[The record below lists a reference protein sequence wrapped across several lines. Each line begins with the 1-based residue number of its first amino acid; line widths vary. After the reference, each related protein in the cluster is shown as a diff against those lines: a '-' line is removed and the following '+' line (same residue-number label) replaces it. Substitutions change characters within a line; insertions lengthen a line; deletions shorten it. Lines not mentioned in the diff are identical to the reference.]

1 MRKSFNA
8 DEYMYNLK
16 LKMSGGDFNQK
27 NQNLEFDNNSNFAQF
42 IQKEKEF
49 IKNQNQT
56 VNMQNLQNTNTSVN
70 FRQENIQKES
80 TVNFYAASAQQFNPN
95 NNTNTVIMFMKIKMR
110 NFH

>member
-1 MRKSFNA
+1 
-8 DEYMYNLK
+8 
-16 LKMSGGDFNQK
+16 
-27 NQNLEFDNNSNFAQF
+27 
-42 IQKEKEF
+42 
-49 IKNQNQT
+49 
-56 VNMQNLQNTNTSVN
+56 MQNLQNTNTSVN